1 MDERQAPSNDFPVLV
16 CEIIVP
22 QGTTTASI
30 SGRVLKLPVDNP
42 KKLIIL
48 GDSGC
53 RLETGDP
60 PQSCNEPRAW
70 PFKQISETA
79 ASFNPDLVI
88 HEGDYL
94 YREDPCPEGDSGCQ
108 GSPSGDNF
116 ITWDADFSP
125 RQTNSYAQL
134 LGCIP
139 VATTKS
145 ADVRGK
151 SGLLF

>member
-79 ASFNPDLVI
+79 
-88 HEGDYL
+88 
-94 YREDPCPEGDSGCQ
+94 EGDSGCQ